1 MAKPVLGKSVR
12 SDWFFLGRDFAVR
25 TVSMKT
31 VEGSK
36 PCSFVLEQSRQIQ
49 NLQPKQRKKM
59 WILSFFIAKLPE
71 KNKNIEILLRFQR
84 WMKKTNILRVRSVL
98 SWTSG
103 AFDSET
109 ETVQTQTRKRLL
121 MWLLLSAT
129 LKLMIWKMR
138 KLKAYLRPSL
148 TTICRNLFERTVEKR
163 RRIRASDSLQFSAW
177 YKLTAIL
184 RKNIRLT
191 YRRKMSSKNPEKS
204 CSEAKVTCSDTST
217 AKETNRKLL
226 RPSTKTKRVPFF

>member
-31 VEGSK
+31 VQGSK

-98 SWTSG
+98 FWTSG

-109 ETVQTQTRKRLL
+109 ETGISESQEAIDDFIKEQK
-121 MWLLLSAT
+121 SANT
-129 LKLMIWKMR
+129 NKK
-138 KLKAYLRPSL
+138 
-148 TTICRNLFERTVEKR
+148 
-163 RRIRASDSLQFSAW
+163 
-177 YKLTAIL
+177 
-184 RKNIRLT
+184 
-191 YRRKMSSKNPEKS
+191 
-204 CSEAKVTCSDTST
+204 KVTDVITLIRYIEANGMKNEKIESLPAS
-217 AKETNRKLL
+217 
-226 RPSTKTKRVPFF
+226 